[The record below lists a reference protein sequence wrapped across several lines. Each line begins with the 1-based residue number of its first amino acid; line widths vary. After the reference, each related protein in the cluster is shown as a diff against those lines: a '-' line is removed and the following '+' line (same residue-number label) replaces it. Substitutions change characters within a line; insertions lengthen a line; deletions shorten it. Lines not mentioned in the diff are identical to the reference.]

1 MAKKSSRPAKKKSP
15 KATRVPAR
23 GAAARDRGQTGAGK
37 LHAKGLADGVALPA
51 GPVYLYAITAGT
63 ISAPSWLRASGI
75 AGSGHIVGVPA
86 GRFTAWASAIDAHGF
101 AESLERNI
109 ENLDW
114 LAEATLRHQNAIH
127 AIAAATKETLLPTR
141 FGVVFSSADALIE
154 DVASRAKEL
163 EQSAKHVAG
172 CEEWGVKVFHV
183 GSPSA
188 RAAFRTASSGADYLR
203 QKAAALSTDGAE
215 DGAIQA
221 FARELAKVARASS
234 QTGKVSSGQKNLQW
248 QATFLVPTSK
258 RKQWDNVLLRY
269 ATEWGE
275 ERSIECTGPW
285 PPYSFVS
292 E

>member
-1 MAKKSSRPAKKKSP
+1 
-15 KATRVPAR
+15 
-23 GAAARDRGQTGAGK
+23 
-37 LHAKGLADGVALPA
+37 
-51 GPVYLYAITAGT
+51 
-63 ISAPSWLRASGI
+63 LRASGI
-75 AGSGHIVGVPA
+75 DASGRITGIPA
-86 GRFTAWASAIDAHGF
+86 GEFTAWASPIDARGF

-114 LAEATLRHQNAIH
+114 LAEATLRHQNAIN
-127 AIAAATKETLLPTR
+127 AIAPVTKQTLLPTR
-141 FGVVFSSADALIE
+141 FGVVFSSAKALVE
-154 DVASRAKEL
+154 DVMRRAKEL
-163 EQSAKHVAG
+163 RASVNRVAG

-183 GSPSA
+183 SSPAA

-203 QKAAALSTDGAE
+203 KKAAALSTDGAN

-221 FARELAKVARASS
+221 FGRDLAAVARAST
-234 QTGKVSSGQKNLQW
+234 QTGKVSSGQKGLQW
-248 QATFLVPTSK
+248 QATFLVPKAK
-258 RKQWDNVLLRY
+258 RKQWDNVLRRY

>member
-1 MAKKSSRPAKKKSP
+1 VAN
-15 KATRVPAR
+15 
-23 GAAARDRGQTGAGK
+23 
-37 LHAKGLADGVALPA
+37 GVGLPA
-51 GPVYLYAITAGT
+51 GPVYLYAITAGK
-63 ISAPSWLRASGI
+63 ISTPRSLNASGI
-75 AGSGHIVGVPA
+75 DASGRITGVPA
-86 GRFTAWASAIDAHGF
+86 GSFTAWASAIDAHGF

-114 LAEATLRHQNAIH
+114 LAEATLRHQNAIN
-127 AIAAATKETLLPTR
+127 AIAATTEETLLPTR
-141 FGVVFSSADALIE
+141 FGVVFSSAEALVE
-154 DVASRAKEL
+154 DVARRAKGL
-163 EQSAKHVAG
+163 AASAKRVAG

-188 RAAFRTASSGADYLR
+188 RAAFKTADSGADYLR
-203 QKAAALSTDGAE
+203 KKAAALSTDGAS
-215 DGAIQA
+215 DDAIRS
-221 FARELAKVARASS
+221 FARALAKVARASS
-234 QTGKVSSGQKNLQW
+234 QTGKVSSGQKGLQW

-258 RKQWDNVLLRY
+258 RKQWDNILRRY